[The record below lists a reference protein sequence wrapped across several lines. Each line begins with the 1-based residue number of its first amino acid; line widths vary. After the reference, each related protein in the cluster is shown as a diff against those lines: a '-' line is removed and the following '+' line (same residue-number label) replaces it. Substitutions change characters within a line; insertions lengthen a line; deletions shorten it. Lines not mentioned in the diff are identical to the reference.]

1 MFGRN
6 NNQSNN
12 GINVNTTFKIL
23 YSDISSLTIGGWNGS
38 ISLRIAMS
46 TGTDGN
52 GIRQYDNNRRGV
64 TSLSPEKAGM
74 LASGYAEKVWP
85 FVKDYL
91 DGKPV
96 TGLHSVAVSL
106 GFGDKRNA
114 LAIEFKPDVDGKMK
128 HFLTLY
134 QMVDQNNIASAQN
147 TFSYKFNENTY
158 VVDYDYNTGH
168 YAEEKYCENEFA
180 LFLEILKNSYNILP
194 IVAHGVKYVEAV
206 GSRFNSGNNGNSQY
220 HANSNRST
228 GNYDTPVS
236 TFVGSDDLGLPFN

>member
-1 MFGRN
+1 
-6 NNQSNN
+6 
-12 GINVNTTFKIL
+12 
-23 YSDISSLTIGGWNGS
+23 
-38 ISLRIAMS
+38 
-46 TGTDGN
+46 
-52 GIRQYDNNRRGV
+52 
-64 TSLSPEKAGM
+64 
-74 LASGYAEKVWP
+74 
-85 FVKDYL
+85 
-91 DGKPV
+91 
-96 TGLHSVAVSL
+96 
-106 GFGDKRNA
+106 
-114 LAIEFKPDVDGKMK
+114 
-128 HFLTLY
+128 
-134 QMVDQNNIASAQN
+134 MVDQNNIASAQN
-147 TFSYKFNENTY
+147 TFSYKFNQNSY